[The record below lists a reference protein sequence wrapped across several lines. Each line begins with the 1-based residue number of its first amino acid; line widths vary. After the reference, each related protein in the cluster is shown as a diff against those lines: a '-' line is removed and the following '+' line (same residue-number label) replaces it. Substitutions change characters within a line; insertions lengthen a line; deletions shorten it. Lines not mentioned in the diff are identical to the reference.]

1 MKKYNA
7 LQAHFDKIYDFQHLG
22 AICGWDEAAM
32 MPAGGGESR
41 ARAMST
47 LGVLI
52 HEMVTD
58 DKVPD
63 LLVGAAAEALDP
75 WQRANLREISRAV
88 VSASAVPSSIV
99 EKLGLA
105 TSRCEQAWRLH
116 RAENNWSA
124 MEPLLQAVVDI
135 TRERAQILADAFGCS
150 PYDALLDEYEPGVTS
165 AMVDRVFADLKGF
178 LPEFAAQVINQQAAE
193 PVLPLTG
200 DFSIDKQKALGVEVM
215 TALGFDFDH
224 GRLDIS
230 HHPFCGGVPDDVRIT
245 TRYNTGNFVES
256 LMGVIHETGHAMYEQ
271 GLPAD
276 WRRQPVGEALSS
288 GTHESQS
295 LLMEMQA
302 GRTRE
307 FLQFL
312 APRAQRIFLGH
323 ESNDPAWSV
332 DNLHRLYT
340 RVERSHIRVDADE
353 VTYPLHV
360 ILRYELEKDLIAG
373 TLKVKDIPDA
383 LDAKM
388 SEYLD
393 ISTAGNFTDGCLQD
407 VHWPAGLF
415 GYFPTYT
422 LGAMTAAQ
430 LFAAATREVKDLHG
444 GISRGDFSQLL
455 AWLRDKV
462 HGQGK
467 FLSFDELMLG
477 ATGETLDAKHF
488 KQHLTQRYQQ
498 RT

>member
-1 MKKYNA
+1 MKQYNA
-7 LQAHFDKIYDFQHLG
+7 LAEHFDKIADFQHLG

-41 ARAMST
+41 ARA
-47 LGVLI
+47 LARLQVLI
-52 HEMVTD
+52 HDLVTD
-58 DKVPD
+58 DQVPG
-63 LLVGAAAEALDP
+63 LLLDAAGESLNA
-75 WQRANLREISRAV
+75 WQQANLREINRAV
-88 VSASAVPSSIV
+88 VSASAVPSAIV
-99 EKLGLA
+99 EQLGLA
-105 TSRCEQAWRLH
+105 TARCEQAWRIH
-116 RAENNWSA
+116 RANNDWSA
-124 MEPLLQAVVDI
+124 MQPLLQTVVDI
-135 TRERAQILADAFGCS
+135 SRERAAILANEFGCS

-165 AMVDRVFADLKGF
+165 AMVDRVFADLKTF
-178 LPEFAAQVINQQAAE
+178 LPDFAQRVINQQSAE
-193 PVLPLTG
+193 PVLALTG
-200 DFSIDKQKALGVEVM
+200 NFSVEKQKALGMEVM
-215 TALGFDFDH
+215 TALGFDFAH

-245 TRYNTGNFVES
+245 TRYNTDNFVES

-271 GLPAD
+271 GLPAE
-276 WRRQPVGEALSS
+276 WRRQPVGQALSS

-312 APRAQRIFLGH
+312 APRAQRAFLGG

-332 DNLHRLYT
+332 DNLHRVYT
-340 RVERSHIRVDADE
+340 RVQRSYIRVDADE

-360 ILRYELEKDLIAG
+360 ILRYELEKDLISG
-373 TLKVKDIPDA
+373 DLKVKDIPEA
-383 LDAKM
+383 WDAKM
-388 SEYLD
+388 REYLD

-430 LFAAATREVKDLHG
+430 LFAAATREVDDLHG
-444 GISRGDFSQLL
+444 AISRGDFSRLL
-455 AWLRDKV
+455 AWLREKV
-462 HGQGK
+462 HSQGK
-467 FLSFDELMLG
+467 FLSFDALMIG
-477 ATGETLDAKHF
+477 ATGETLDAKYF
-488 KQHLTQRYQQ
+488 KQHLTQRYLQAK
-498 RT
+498 

>member
-1 MKKYNA
+1 MNQYNA

-245 TRYNTGNFVES
+245 TR
-256 LMGVIHETGHAMYEQ
+256 
-271 GLPAD
+271 
-276 WRRQPVGEALSS
+276 
-288 GTHESQS
+288 
-295 LLMEMQA
+295 
-302 GRTRE
+302 
-307 FLQFL
+307 
-312 APRAQRIFLGH
+312 
-323 ESNDPAWSV
+323 
-332 DNLHRLYT
+332 
-340 RVERSHIRVDADE
+340 
-353 VTYPLHV
+353 
-360 ILRYELEKDLIAG
+360 
-373 TLKVKDIPDA
+373 
-383 LDAKM
+383 
-388 SEYLD
+388 
-393 ISTAGNFTDGCLQD
+393 
-407 VHWPAGLF
+407 
-415 GYFPTYT
+415 
-422 LGAMTAAQ
+422 
-430 LFAAATREVKDLHG
+430 
-444 GISRGDFSQLL
+444 
-455 AWLRDKV
+455 
-462 HGQGK
+462 
-467 FLSFDELMLG
+467 
-477 ATGETLDAKHF
+477 
-488 KQHLTQRYQQ
+488 
-498 RT
+498 